1 MIYPVFS
8 IRDVKTA
15 FMAPMVE
22 INDRAAIR
30 NFSRIINS
38 ETGLINYSPSDFDL
52 YLIGHFDDQSGK
64 LESID
69 PVQFIVAGRDL
80 VGVKDA

>member
-8 IRDVKTA
+8 IRDVKTT
-15 FMAPMVE
+15 FMAPLIE

-30 NFSRIINS
+30 NFSRVVNS
-38 ETGLINYSPSDFDL
+38 DDGLMSYSPSDFDL

-64 LESID
+64 IESVD
-69 PVQFIVAGRDL
+69 PVQFVCAGRDL